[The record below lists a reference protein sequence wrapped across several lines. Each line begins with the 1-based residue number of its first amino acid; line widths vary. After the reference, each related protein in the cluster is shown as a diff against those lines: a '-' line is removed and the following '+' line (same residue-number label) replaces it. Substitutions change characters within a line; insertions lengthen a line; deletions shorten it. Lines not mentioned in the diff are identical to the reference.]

1 MKNYKDKD
9 KNMKKENISHVKAVK
24 TIGIDGNEAN
34 LINRVGVNQY
44 AFNILWGL
52 YRLEDRYKKGYK
64 FIVYLKNRP
73 LKDLPPED
81 SWWTYKV
88 LGGRKVW
95 ILIKLM
101 PYLFKNRKEID
112 VLFSPSHYTVPF
124 SPISRVCSIMDLGY
138 LKFSGQFKK
147 LTYWQLK
154 AWTAISIFV
163 SKYIIAISKA
173 TKKDIVR
180 HYPFASKKVIVTYLA
195 YDKDKYNTK
204 VSINDVR
211 RIKKRYA
218 IVDDYILFLSTLKPS
233 KNIEGI
239 LDAFSKIKEGGNKIK
254 LVIAGKKG
262 WMFESIFEEVKK
274 LGLEEDV
281 IFTGYIK
288 KEEKTPLISGAKM
301 FISPS
306 FWEGFGMHVLE
317 AMACGVPVVV
327 SDVGSFPEIVGESGI
342 IVDPYDSSSIANGIL
357 KVLNL
362 DEKGYNSL
370 IDKGTKQAEKFSWDK
385 TAQETFDVLIKAIN

>member
-1 MKNYKDKD
+1 MKNSG
-9 KNMKKENISHVKAVK
+9 NRVLK

-34 LINRVGVNQY
+34 LENRVGVNQY

-52 YRLEDRYKKGYK
+52 YRLGGKYKKGYK
-64 FIVYLKNRP
+64 FIVYLKNQP
-73 LKDLPPED
+73 LKDLPPEKK
-81 SWWTYKV
+81 WWKYKI
-88 LGGRKVW
+88 LEGDRVW
-95 ILIKLM
+95 ILMKLT
-101 PYLFKNRKEID
+101 PYLIKNRERID
-112 VLFSPSHYTVPF
+112 LLFSPSHYTVPF
-124 SPISRVCSIMDLGY
+124 STVPRVCSIMDLGY

-147 LTYWQLK
+147 LTFWQLK

-180 HYPFASKKVIVTYLA
+180 HYPFASKKVVVTYLA
-195 YDKDKYNTK
+195 YDKSRYNRK
-204 VSINDVR
+204 VSPNDVR

-239 LDAFSKIKEGGNKIK
+239 LDAYSSIKSKIGRVK

-262 WMFESIFEEVKK
+262 WMFETIFEKVEE
-274 LGLEEDV
+274 LGLGDDV
-281 IFTGYIK
+281 IFTDYIK
-288 KEEKTPLISGAKM
+288 EEEKAPLISGARM
-301 FISPS
+301 FIAPS
-306 FWEGFGMHVLE
+306 FWEGFGLHVLE
-317 AMACGVPVVV
+317 AMACGTPVVV
-327 SDVGSFPEIVGESGI
+327 SDVGSLPEIVEKSGI
-342 IVDPYDSSSIANGIL
+342 IVDPYDSSSIAKGIL

-370 IDKGTKQAEKFSWDK
+370 INQEIKQAEKFSWDK
-385 TAQETFDVLIKAIN
+385 TARETFDLLVKAIK